1 MKKNE
6 NKTENRDKYIKAI
19 YQALRMLAK
28 QPQPLKR
35 LHELEKKAKIGNQRL
50 VDLLETGKLVTR
62 TKNGKE
68 YIYQATEKGAT
79 GRFKP
84 NPLIDKYR
92 AKCKAEREKLKKD
105 PTLKRRRGTKAKPGS
120 QLRSTLLDAAKAAT
134 ESARPAVV
142 QLSLLEGTDPGG
154 QLFTL
159 TQAID
164 HLKAKGYKI
173 TREL

>member
-1 MKKNE
+1 MKNNQNTRK
-6 NKTENRDKYIKAI
+6 KYTAAI
-19 YQALRMLAK
+19 DSALRLLAK
-28 QPQPLKR
+28 APR
-35 LHELEKKAKIGNQRL
+35 TGTELAKSHQAHKAGAQITKI
-50 VDLLETGKLVTR
+50 LLLGKLVTTSKDGSR
-62 TKNGKE
+62 TM
-68 YIYQATEKGAT
+68 YRLTERGASR
-79 GRFKP
+79 RFKLK
-84 NPLIDKYR
+84 PLLDQYFKIRQDYNANYR
-92 AKCKAEREKLKKD
+92 
-105 PTLKRRRGTKAKPGS
+105 PKAKPGS